1 MQKKGF
7 TLVEL
12 LAVIVIL
19 ALLATVAVPNVVS
32 ILKKEKQNTDEIA
45 VTNLNDAAISYAK
58 EQISLQKLHLNS
70 CNFTIG
76 DVNTAALNASG
87 NNKCVVVYQVSFLQQ
102 NGAFDDKRKS
112 CDSNANI
119 YVYKYNNGKYD
130 ELRTFI
136 PANTCGSNKSND
148 KTSGGCGNNGVQ

>member
-32 ILKKEKQNTDEIA
+32 ILNKEKQNTDEIA

-70 CNFTIG
+70 C
-76 DVNTAALNASG
+76 
-87 NNKCVVVYQVSFLQQ
+87 
-102 NGAFDDKRKS
+102 
-112 CDSNANI
+112 DSNANI

-136 PANTCGSNKSND
+136 PAKTCGNNKSNE
-148 KTSGGCGNNGVQ
+148 

>member
-19 ALLATVAVPNVVS
+19 APLATVAVPNVVS

-58 EQISLQKLHLNS
+58 EQISLLKLHLNS

-112 CDSNANI
+112 CDSSANI

-130 ELRTFI
+130 GLRTFI

-148 KTSGGCGNNGVQ
+148 KTSGGCGTNGVQ